1 MHLILAV
8 AMLQAGAAAPDRAAL
23 TEQVRRAEAAFAK
36 TMADR
41 DHAAFTSFLAED
53 AIFLGRTA
61 WRGKAAVAEAWK
73 GFFSTRKAPFAWQ
86 PERVEVNDAGTMA
99 LSTGPVFDPDGTQTG
114 NFSSVWR
121 READGKWKVVF
132 DSGCNC
138 VAKDVAASPA
148 PKPAATPKPAN

>member
-1 MHLILAV
+1 MHFLRAD
-8 AMLQAGAAAPDRAAL
+8 AMRQAGAAAPDRAAL
-23 TEQVRRAEAAFAK
+23 TEQVLRAEGAFAK

-53 AIFLGRTA
+53 TIFLGRSA
-61 WRGKAAVAEAWK
+61 MRGKAAVAEAWK
-73 GFFSTRKAPFAWQ
+73 GFFGTRKAPFSWK
-86 PERVEVNDAGTMA
+86 PERVEVNDGGTMA

-121 READGKWKVVF
+121 READGKWKIVF

-138 VAKDVAASPA
+138 VPKDRPASPGPSPA
-148 PKPAATPKPAN
+148 PKPSN